1 VGKPERKRLL
11 VRPKRRWVGNMK
23 MCLKT
28 EYGGINWIDL
38 AQDTDPRRAFANMV
52 LNLHVP

>member
-11 VRPKRRWVGNMK
+11 GRPKRRWVGNIK

-28 EYGGINWIDL
+28 EYDGIDWIDL
-38 AQDTDPRRAFANMV
+38 VKDKDQRRAFANMV
-52 LNLHVP
+52 MNLRVP